1 MSSRT
6 VNCVK
11 LGAESPGLERPPFPG
26 ELGQQIYE
34 QISQE
39 AWDSWVNDWMI
50 KVINEYR
57 LNMAEDKDYFALVD
71 HMREYFNLQAEP
83 GESS

>member
-11 LGAESPGLERPPFPG
+11 LGAESPGLEQPPFPG

-34 QISQE
+34 QVSQE

-57 LNMAEDKDYFALVD
+57 VLSASVHEI
-71 HMREYFNLQAEP
+71 
-83 GESS
+83 G